1 MASPT
6 LPACLLHQ
14 DHHLCHHQHHITRTT
29 NHPITTNA
37 VANGSTAAIIT
48 AIVLSTRPSP
58 APSLPATTTIMIDG
72 SYSPPAA
79 APDSPPAAEWHRSQS
94 HDHHHPVTRAP
105 HTTPFSTAPTQ
116 CTSSSNYYS
125 VPVNIDIT
133 QPSPSLIATSSASPT
148 PAQTSSPYPQVRS
161 AACITNTGTICTSQS
176 SAAC

>member
-58 APSLPATTTIMIDG
+58 APSLPATTIMIDG